1 MKNVKGL
8 LRAGVIILIILV
20 NVGCD
25 QVSKSIVRKN
35 IDEYERI
42 EVFNSYLTLMKV
54 ENTGA
59 FLSAGNSLP
68 PVLKLILLLILP
80 LIALGGGLYFVLRQ
94 QSYSPLFLLGISC
107 VIGGG
112 IGNLYD
118 RIAYGSVTDFL
129 FIRAG
134 MFHTGVFNMADV
146 SITTGIGILLLYS
159 FMNRK
164 KAETAPQ
171 DGI

>member
-1 MKNVKGL
+1 VKNVKGF
-8 LRAGVIILIILV
+8 LRAAIIILV
-20 NVGCD
+20 IVMNISCD

-35 IDEYERI
+35 IDEHERI
-42 EVFNSYLTLMKV
+42 ELFNNYLILMKV

-59 FLSAGNSLP
+59 FLSAGNTLP
-68 PVLKLILLLILP
+68 PFLKLILLLVLP
-80 LIALGGGLYFVLRQ
+80 LIALGAGLYFILRKQ
-94 QSYSPLFLLGISC
+94 QFSPLFLLGISC

-112 IGNLYD
+112 IGNLFD

-164 KAETAPQ
+164 KADPAPQ

>member
-1 MKNVKGL
+1 MKYVKSL
-8 LRAGVIILIILV
+8 LRAGAIILIILL
-20 NVGCD
+20 NIGCD

-35 IDEYERI
+35 IGEYERK
-42 EVFNSYLTLMKV
+42 EFFNSHLTLMKV

-59 FLSAGNSLP
+59 FLSAGNTLP
-68 PVLKLILLLILP
+68 PFLKLILLLILP
-80 LIALGGGLYFVLRQ
+80 LMALGAGLYFILKK
-94 QSYSPLFLLGISC
+94 QSFSPLFLVGISC

-118 RIAYGSVTDFL
+118 RVAYGSVTDFL

-134 MFHTGVFNMADV
+134 IFHTGVFNMADV
-146 SITTGIGILLLYS
+146 SITTGITMLLIYS

-164 KAETAPQ
+164 KAEPAPQ
-171 DGI
+171 ENS